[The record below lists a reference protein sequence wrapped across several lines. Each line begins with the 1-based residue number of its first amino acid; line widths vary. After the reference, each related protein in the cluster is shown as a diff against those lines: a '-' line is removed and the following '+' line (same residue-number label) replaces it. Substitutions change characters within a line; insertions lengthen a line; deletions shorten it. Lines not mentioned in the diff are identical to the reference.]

1 MGICRYRSWILSAL
15 LFFSI
20 STLLGCSSRPPC
32 PTEFKL
38 QWTQP
43 KQLQTDIEQLA
54 SPAMQ
59 GRKTGTAGSLQAQ
72 QYIIER
78 FQSAGLSPWQGSF
91 SHPFEYQQNFSNKT
105 GTNLIAAHYAQQPK
119 QPWRII
125 LAHYDHLGEK
135 ADKVY
140 HGADDNA
147 SGVTALLALA
157 AHISQQASDVN
168 VLFVA
173 TDAEEPGLFGSYALV
188 EQLSQTNSPIALSD
202 IELAINLDMIG
213 RPDRPHA
220 IYLEGR
226 RNFAQFASIKQQ
238 ISQPLGLCIRSHRAP
253 LAGRSIE
260 KIDWLRA
267 SDHYPFHRAN
277 VPWLYFGVP
286 THGDYHQPSDT
297 ADKIDIT
304 FLAAVTE
311 SVYQLVIIDSYLL
324 QNNS

>member
-1 MGICRYRSWILSAL
+1 MGICRYRPWILGAL
-15 LFFSI
+15 LICSMN
-20 STLLGCSSRPPC
+20 SLLGCASRPPC
-32 PTEFKL
+32 PTEFPL

-43 KQLQTDIEQLA
+43 KQLEKDIEHLA
-54 SPAMQ
+54 SPTMQ
-59 GRKTGTAGSLQAQ
+59 GRKTGTSGSLQAQ
-72 QYIIER
+72 QFISQR
-78 FQSAGLSPWQGSF
+78 FQAAGLSPWQGSF
-91 SHPFEYQQNFSNKT
+91 SHPFEYQLNFSTKV
-105 GTNLIAAHYAQQPK
+105 GTNIIAAHYARTDNR
-119 QPWRII
+119 PWRII
-125 LAHYDHLGEK
+125 LAHYDHLGK
-135 ADKVY
+135 KGNKIY

-157 AHISQQASDVN
+157 DHIANQDDDIN

-188 EQLSQTNSPIALSD
+188 EQLSQPSSPIAINN
-202 IELAINLDMIG
+202 IELTINLDMIG
-213 RPDRPHA
+213 RPGRPHA

-226 RNFAQFASIKQQ
+226 RNFDNYTTIKQT
-238 ISQPLGLCIRSHRAP
+238 ISAPLNLCIRTHRSP
-253 LAGRSIE
+253 PAGRSIE

-267 SDHYPFHRAN
+267 SDHYPFHQAN

-286 THGDYHQPSDT
+286 THSDYHQASDT

-324 QNNS
+324 QNN